1 MVDHT
6 IREHILSNGQERQF
20 RAEFTNSDWAR
31 TTRLRDIL
39 EAPEQTF
46 RALTTQRGMGAI
58 SVARI
63 RQLLARIFSETYPDH
78 WEEAKNAVESDTPA
92 TGLRARRL
100 TAFITAW
107 GIKTDSI
114 AVTGRFVPANGVS
127 LRKMYADL
135 ANGAAFVQACETI
148 PPVIKTTAT
157 VQAEAGLDQSI
168 NRMTERLRAS
178 EQDSYRNMHASGLI
192 LVDSFMMEDLL
203 QGWGYYR
210 AMAEGDRIKQFRI
223 MYDFYS
229 VQSGQKV
236 YVTDFHAIGL
246 SPAIVWGNS
255 PLMRHS
261 FGGFLELTAPDLV
274 ELFRDR
280 AEQARDAGVPLK
292 DWFAMHADYPVIAAA
307 TRSQPSSL

>member
-46 RALTTQRGMGAI
+46 RALTTQRGMGAV

-63 RQLLARIFSETYPDH
+63 RQMLARIFSETYPDH

-92 TGLRARRL
+92 IGLRARKL
-100 TAFITAW
+100 AEFITAW
-107 GIKTDSI
+107 GVKSDSI
-114 AVTGRFVPANGVS
+114 AVTGRFVPSNGIS
-127 LRKMYADL
+127 LRKMYQELAD
-135 ANGAAFVQACETI
+135 GAEFVYACDTI
-148 PPVIKTTAT
+148 PMVIKTEAT
-157 VQAEAGLDQSI
+157 LRAESGLDQSM
-168 NRMTERLRAS
+168 NRMNHRLRTAV
-178 EQDSYRNMHASGLI
+178 QDGYRDAQVSGLVLI
-192 LVDSFMMEDLL
+192 DTFMMSDLL
-203 QGWGYYR
+203 NARRYYR
-210 AMAEGDRIKQFRI
+210 TLAESDRIKQLRI
-223 MYDFYS
+223 MYDFYRTHT
-229 VQSGQKV
+229 GQKV

-246 SPAIVWGNS
+246 SPAIVWGDR

-292 DWFAMHADYPVIAAA
+292 DWFAMHADHPVIAAA
-307 TRSQPSSL
+307 TRTQPSSL